1 MKGLAGNADSTRRV
15 PSGLLIQAAFADAD
29 DVFELPPVEPL
40 AEQFRGGKPFANV
53 IVDGFFKPEI
63 FEAIQQELVA
73 GETNFRQVFTD
84 DLQTNKTIST
94 GDSVP
99 PLISLIAAKFA
110 SARMLRYLEALTGFR
125 RLIPDPYYNTDY
137 GYYHIVGS
145 GGVLG
150 SHVDHSRHSSLN
162 VPHVLNIVVY
172 LTDPWEP
179 QDGGTLCLFDSSGKK
194 VEKRVECLP
203 NRAAI
208 FACTPTAYHGV
219 EPVALDGGKRRHSL
233 YFAYYSVDAP
243 AMSGPESFPLGGG
256 GEPTNLD
263 PSVNYG
269 TYFVVPW
276 HQLLKPRNW
285 VHLRTRLI
293 YFANLLLP
301 PLLVQGVRKF
311 ARALR

>member
-1 MKGLAGNADSTRRV
+1 MGSAAQIDVPRRAT
-15 PSGLLIQAAFADAD
+15 PSDLLLRTAFAAAD
-29 DVFELPPVEPL
+29 DVFDLPP
-40 AEQFRGGKPFANV
+40 AEDLSGQFRAGVPFANIV
-53 IVDGFFKPEI
+53 VDGFFKPGI
-63 FEAIQQELVA
+63 FEAIQRELVA

-99 PLISLIAAKFA
+99 PLISFIAAKFA
-110 SARMLRYLEALTGFR
+110 SAHMLRYLETLTGLR

-162 VPHVLNIVVY
+162 IPHVLNIVVY

-179 QDGGTLCLFDSSGKK
+179 GDGGTLCLFDAGGKK
-194 VEKRVECLP
+194 VVKRVECLP

-208 FACTPTAYHGV
+208 FACTPIAYHGV
-219 EPVALDGGKRRHSL
+219 EPVSQERGKRRHSL

-243 AMSGPESFPLGGG
+243 ATAGAEAFPSAGGMTA
-256 GEPTNLD
+256 TNLD

-276 HQLLKPRNW
+276 WQLLKPRNW

-293 YFANLLLP
+293 YLANLLLP
-301 PLLVQGVRKF
+301 PILVKGVRKI